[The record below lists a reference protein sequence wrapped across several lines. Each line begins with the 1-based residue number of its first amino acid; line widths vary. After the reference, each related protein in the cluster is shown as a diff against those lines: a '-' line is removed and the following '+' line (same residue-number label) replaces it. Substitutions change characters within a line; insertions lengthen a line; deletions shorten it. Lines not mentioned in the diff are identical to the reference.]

1 MNRLGEGDPATAS
14 DQGSTFTAFV
24 GEELAAEVS
33 RRASLE
39 ARGISVITISGT
51 LVTALFAFSAIVTQ
65 ATTFGL
71 DPTARVELAVGVVL
85 FVLAAIA
92 AIGTN
97 VPQWI
102 QIVEPHELLAEL
114 ETGWSLP
121 AGEARKQIV
130 ATRLDELKECQRVNQ
145 FKAVALLVAIGLQV
159 AAVIALAAGVLTIL
173 AG

>member
-130 ATRLDELKECQRVNQ
+130 ATRLDELECQRVNQ